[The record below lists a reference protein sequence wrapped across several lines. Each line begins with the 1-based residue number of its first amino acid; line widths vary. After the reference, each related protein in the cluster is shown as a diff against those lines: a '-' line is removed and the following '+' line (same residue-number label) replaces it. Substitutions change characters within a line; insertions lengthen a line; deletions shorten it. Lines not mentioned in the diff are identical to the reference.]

1 MVLQSQRMVL
11 QSQRI
16 VERHNKGESA
26 MKVSKRDILLLIGFL
41 GILVG
46 VCSYLFVF
54 QPTMEKADALEQEN
68 MQLQSRISD
77 LKSKQANK
85 ETYESETVKMEQE
98 MKEIYQLFP
107 VDVREENAILL
118 AINQELVAP
127 LKVESVTIDALL
139 DVPFLDSVP
148 EEETQISY
156 EIDAVEELE
165 DYEGTQ
171 QSEEALTVG
180 GEDGSGG
187 LNPYGLKSR
196 KVTMTYEIS
205 YEALKRSVK
214 NICLQTDRMVID
226 NMTVVYDESTGLLH
240 GTTAVN
246 MYCVPNQEG
255 KEYVQPNFSSVLLGT
270 DNIFGT
276 IVIRSESGLGDLEG
290 AEGEGGEDTE
300 EAEE

>member
-1 MVLQSQRMVL
+1 
-11 QSQRI
+11 
-16 VERHNKGESA
+16 

-41 GILVG
+41 GILIG
-46 VCSYLFVF
+46 ACSFLFVF
-54 QPTMEKADALEQEN
+54 QPTMEKADALQQEN
-68 MQLQSRISD
+68 MELQSRIAD
-77 LKSKQANK
+77 LQSKKNNK
-85 ETYESETVKMEQE
+85 DTYESETARMEQE

-118 AINQELVAP
+118 AINQELIAP
-127 LKVESVTIDALL
+127 LKVDSITIDALL
-139 DVPFLDSVP
+139 EVPFLEEAP

-180 GEDGSGG
+180 GDDGSGG
-187 LNPYGLKSR
+187 LNPYGLKNR
-196 KVTMTYEIS
+196 KMTMTYEIS
-205 YEALKRSVK
+205 YEGLKRSVK

-226 NMTVVYDESTGLLH
+226 NLSVVFDETTGLLH
-240 GTTAVN
+240 GTMAVN

-255 KEYVQPNFSSVLLGT
+255 KEYVQPNFSSVLLGS

-276 IVIRSESGLGDLEG
+276 IVLSSESGLPDLEDG
-290 AEGEGGEDTE
+290 E
-300 EAEE
+300 EAEEDEETDGEAEE

>member
-1 MVLQSQRMVL
+1 
-11 QSQRI
+11 
-16 VERHNKGESA
+16 

-68 MQLQSRISD
+68 MQLQSKISD

-180 GEDGSGG
+180 GEDGTGG

-300 EAEE
+300 EVEE

>member
-1 MVLQSQRMVL
+1 MVLQR
-11 QSQRI
+11 QRI

-290 AEGEGGEDTE
+290 AEGEGGE

>member
-1 MVLQSQRMVL
+1 MVLQR
-11 QSQRI
+11 QRI

>member
-1 MVLQSQRMVL
+1 
-11 QSQRI
+11 
-16 VERHNKGESA
+16 

-290 AEGEGGEDTE
+290 AEGEGGEEAE

>member
-1 MVLQSQRMVL
+1 
-11 QSQRI
+11 
-16 VERHNKGESA
+16 
-26 MKVSKRDILLLIGFL
+26 MKVSKRDILILIGFL
-41 GILVG
+41 GILIG
-46 VCSYLFVF
+46 ACSFLFVF
-54 QPTMEKADALEQEN
+54 QPTMEKADALQQEN
-68 MQLQSRISD
+68 MELQSRIAD
-77 LKSKQANK
+77 LQSKKDNK
-85 ETYESETVKMEQE
+85 DTYESETARMEQE

-127 LKVESVTIDALL
+127 LKVDSITIDALL
-139 DVPFLDSVP
+139 EVPFLESEP

-180 GEDGSGG
+180 GDDGSGG
-187 LNPYGLKSR
+187 LNPYGLKNR
-196 KVTMTYEIS
+196 RMTMTYEIS

-214 NICLQTDRMVID
+214 NICMQTDRMVID
-226 NMTVVYDESTGLLH
+226 DLSVVFDESTGLLH
-240 GTTAVN
+240 GTMAVN

-255 KEYVQPNFSSVLLGT
+255 KEYVQPNFSSVLLGS

-276 IVIRSESGLGDLEG
+276 IVLSSESGLPDLEDGEG
-290 AEGEGGEDTE
+290 AGEGEETDE
-300 EAEE
+300 SAEE

>member
-1 MVLQSQRMVL
+1 MVL

-127 LKVESVTIDALL
+127 LKVESVMIDALL

>member
-1 MVLQSQRMVL
+1 MVLQR
-11 QSQRI
+11 QRI

-290 AEGEGGEDTE
+290 AEGEGGEEAE

>member
-1 MVLQSQRMVL
+1 
-11 QSQRI
+11 
-16 VERHNKGESA
+16 

-300 EAEE
+300 E

>member
-1 MVLQSQRMVL
+1 
-11 QSQRI
+11 
-16 VERHNKGESA
+16 

-276 IVIRSESGLGDLEG
+276 IVIRSDSGLGDLEG

>member
-1 MVLQSQRMVL
+1 MVLQR
-11 QSQRI
+11 QRI

-300 EAEE
+300 EVEE

>member
-1 MVLQSQRMVL
+1 
-11 QSQRI
+11 
-16 VERHNKGESA
+16 

-41 GILVG
+41 GILIG
-46 VCSYLFVF
+46 ACSFLFVF
-54 QPTMEKADALEQEN
+54 QPTMEKADAIQQEN
-68 MQLQSRISD
+68 MELQSRIAD
-77 LKSKQANK
+77 LQSKKNNK
-85 ETYESETVKMEQE
+85 DTYESETAKMEQE

-127 LKVESVTIDALL
+127 LKVDSITIDALL
-139 DVPFLDSVP
+139 EVPFLEGAE

-180 GEDGSGG
+180 GDDGSGG
-187 LNPYGLKSR
+187 LNPYGLKNR
-196 KVTMTYEIS
+196 KMTMTYEIS
-205 YEALKRSVK
+205 YEGLKRSVK
-214 NICLQTDRMVID
+214 NICMQTDRMVIED
-226 NMTVVYDESTGLLH
+226 LSVVFDETTGLLH
-240 GTTAVN
+240 GTMAVN

-255 KEYVQPNFSSVLLGT
+255 KEYVQPNFSSVLLGS

-276 IVIRSESGLGDLEG
+276 IVLRSESGLPDLEDG
-290 AEGEGGEDTE
+290 E
-300 EAEE
+300 EAEEGEAADEEAEE